1 MIQAKHRS
9 RAVSCTRG
17 TARECLCIRRM
28 RGSGSCRRGG
38 RGRTGCSPILCPRG
52 EDDANAECCKQKGER
67 SSAPILDSSFVF
79 QHSSF
84 NDWARVPTFVRARD
98 YRARRADRAFL
109 RVHKDLP
116 LTRLDWVVLIGT
128 LLLIVAYGVWK
139 GRKQQ
144 RLAAYLLADRQLK
157 WPTIALSIMATQA
170 SAITFLSTP
179 GQAYADGMRFVQF
192 YLGLPIAMVIL
203 AITAV
208 PIYHRL
214 RVFTAYEYLETRFGV
229 GTRTLTAIL
238 FLVQR
243 GLSTGIT
250 LYAPAL
256 IAGRM
261 GRLNAIDFSFDLTT
275 PYNFWS
281 GLFGGLLV
289 ALSYFGTDQSQV
301 QRYLTGASETESKL
315 GLLMNG
321 MIKVPMQFFILFVG
335 AIVFVFYQFIAPPLF
350 FNNVERAKVSGSAEY
365 AQLEA
370 RHQRTFEAKRTE
382 VHRLVEAM
390 RARDAN
396 ATAQATAR
404 VPELQKEDGAT
415 RAAAVSLIRKADKAA
430 DPSDTNYIFLT
441 FVVSTLPAGLVGLL
455 LAAIFCAAMSA
466 TSSGL
471 NSLASTTVVDV
482 VKRLMWRNLTDHQYV
497 KVSKLLTVFWGLFA
511 IGFAEFASRLG
522 SLIEAVNILGSLF
535 YGTVLGI
542 FLLAFYTKR
551 IGGTAVCLGAIVG
564 EAAVAWCAISTKV
577 AWLWWNVVGLV
588 VGVVAAG
595 TIQML
600 VPAPEPKAI
609 SPSTR

>member
-1 MIQAKHRS
+1 MS
-9 RAVSCTRG
+9 
-17 TARECLCIRRM
+17 
-28 RGSGSCRRGG
+28 
-38 RGRTGCSPILCPRG
+38 
-52 EDDANAECCKQKGER
+52 
-67 SSAPILDSSFVF
+67 
-79 QHSSF
+79 
-84 NDWARVPTFVRARD
+84 
-98 YRARRADRAFL
+98 
-109 RVHKDLP
+109 
-116 LTRLDWVVLIGT
+116 RLDWVVLIVT

-139 GRKQQ
+139 GRRQQ

-229 GTRTLTAIL
+229 GTRTLAAIL
-238 FLVQR
+238 FLAQR
-243 GLSTGIT
+243 GVSTGIT
-250 LYAPAL
+250 LYAPVLIVSVLLGWNLHVTSVVIGVLVIIYTAAGGTKAVSWTQVHQLLIALGGMAIAL
-256 IAGRM
+256 IIAVRMLPHGVGLLEAARVAGRM

-350 FNNVERAKVSGSAEY
+350 FNNVERAKVQSSAY
-365 AQLEA
+365 AAQYAELEA
-370 RHQRTFEAKRTE
+370 QHQKTFAAKREE
-382 VHRLVEAM
+382 VHALVDAM
-390 RARDAN
+390 RAHDAG
-396 ATAQATAR
+396 ATAQATER
-404 VPELQKEDGAT
+404 VRALQNEEKAT
-415 RAAAVSLIRKADKAA
+415 RAAAVSLIRKSNAAA
-430 DPSDTNYIFLT
+430 DASDTNYIFLT
-441 FVVSTLPAGLVGLL
+441 FVVQTLPAGLVGLL

-482 VKRLMWRNLTDHQYV
+482 VKRLLWRDATDHQYV
-497 KVSKLLTVFWGLFA
+497 LASKWLTVFWGLFA

-535 YGTVLGI
+535 YGTILGI

-551 IGGTAVCLGAIVG
+551 IGGTAVCLGAILG
-564 EAAVAWCAISTKV
+564 EAAVAWCAIYTNV

-595 TIQML
+595 AIQ
-600 VPAPEPKAI
+600 AI
-609 SPSTR
+609 TPTEDLKPISSSTR

>member
-1 MIQAKHRS
+1 MS
-9 RAVSCTRG
+9 
-17 TARECLCIRRM
+17 
-28 RGSGSCRRGG
+28 
-38 RGRTGCSPILCPRG
+38 
-52 EDDANAECCKQKGER
+52 
-67 SSAPILDSSFVF
+67 
-79 QHSSF
+79 
-84 NDWARVPTFVRARD
+84 
-98 YRARRADRAFL
+98 
-109 RVHKDLP
+109 
-116 LTRLDWVVLIGT
+116 RLDWVVLIST

-139 GRKQQ
+139 GRRQQ

-238 FLVQR
+238 FLLQR

-256 IAGRM
+256 IVSVLLGWNLHVTNVVIGLLVIVYTALGGTKAVSWTHVHQLLIALGGMAIALIVAVRMLPHDVGLLEAARVAGRM

-281 GLFGGLLV
+281 GLFGGSLV

-301 QRYLTGASETESKL
+301 QRYLTGKSAAESKL

-335 AIVFVFYQFIAPPLF
+335 AIVFVFYQFITPPLF
-350 FNNVERAKVSGSAEY
+350 FNTVERAKVAASPYARQY

-370 RHQRTFEAKRTE
+370 QHQKTFEAKRTE
-382 VHRLVEAM
+382 VHALVDAM

-404 VPELQKEDGAT
+404 VRELQKEEGAT
-415 RAAAVSLIRKADKAA
+415 RAAAVSLIRKSDKAA
-430 DPSDTNYIFLT
+430 DSSDTNYIFLT
-441 FVVSTLPAGLVGLL
+441 FVVQTLPAGLVGLL

-482 VKRLMWRNLTDHQYV
+482 VKRLLWRNATDHQYV
-497 KVSKLLTVFWGLFA
+497 RASKLLTVFWGMFA

-535 YGTVLGI
+535 YGTILGI

-551 IGGTAVCLGAIVG
+551 IGGVAVCLGAIVG
-564 EAAVAWCAISTKV
+564 EAAVAWCAIYTNV

-588 VGVVAAG
+588 VGVLAAG
-595 TIQML
+595 AIQAL
-600 VPAPEPKAI
+600 TPAAEPKAI
-609 SPSTR
+609 SSTSTR